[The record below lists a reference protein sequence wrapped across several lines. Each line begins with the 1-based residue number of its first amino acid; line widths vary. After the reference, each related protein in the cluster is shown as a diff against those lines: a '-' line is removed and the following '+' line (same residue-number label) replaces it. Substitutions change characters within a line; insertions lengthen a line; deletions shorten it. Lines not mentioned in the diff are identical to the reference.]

1 MKIRAVTLFH
11 DNVSDLDEMLNRLDL
26 AINEA
31 SKETGLEVLTRRVTF
46 PYMGPRLNVEEIGRI
61 AERRGYVYSAL
72 AARDSVNAASL
83 AKLLIT
89 TKSYGSVL
97 VDDVGKAETVVEVLR
112 IISQDGSD
120 AAKRF
125 AALIGGELET
135 PYYPASVNLRGGTGI
150 ALAVLYPKDL
160 IGVTNIEDLRAKLS
174 SLRSAE
180 EFGRR
185 VADLAG
191 IEYRGIDASLS
202 PWGWESVVD
211 VLEQLGRKLSSPGFM
226 MSIWRVNKELMEL
239 PIKKLG
245 FNEVMLPLAED
256 ERLKERARSGEL
268 SFKDLTMYSS
278 VCVAGVDMVPIPV
291 SDVFKVR
298 GVIEDLYSISRSKG
312 RPIGLRLIPVKGSR
326 EVEVE
331 GFGSTPVLSIY

>member
-11 DNVSDLDEMLNRLDL
+11 DDVSDLDEVLSRLDL
-26 AINEA
+26 AINEV

-46 PYMGPRLNVEEIGRI
+46 PYMGSRLNVGEIGRI
-61 AERRGYVYSAL
+61 VERRGYVYSAL
-72 AARDSVNAASL
+72 AARDSINAALL

-89 TKSYGSVL
+89 TKSYGSVF
-97 VDDVGKAETVVEVLR
+97 VDDVDKAGTVAEVLR
-112 IISQDGSD
+112 VISQEGPD

-125 AALIGGELET
+125 AALIGYELET

-150 ALAVLYPKDL
+150 ALALLYPKDL
-160 IGVTNIEDLRAKLS
+160 VGVTRIEDLRAKLS
-174 SLRSAE
+174 SLRLAE

-211 VLEQLGRKLSSPGFM
+211 VLEQLGHRLSSPGFM

-239 PIKKLG
+239 PIKRLG

-278 VCVAGVDMVPIPV
+278 VCVAGVDMVPIPA
-291 SDVFKVR
+291 SDLSKVR
-298 GVIEDLYSISRSKG
+298 GVVEDLYSISRAKG
-312 RPIGLRLIPVKGSR
+312 RPIGLRLIPVKESR

-331 GFGSTPVLSIY
+331 GFGSTPVLRIY

>member
-1 MKIRAVTLFH
+1 
-11 DNVSDLDEMLNRLDL
+11 
-26 AINEA
+26 
-31 SKETGLEVLTRRVTF
+31 
-46 PYMGPRLNVEEIGRI
+46 MGPRLNVEEIGRI

-135 PYYPASVNLRGGTGI
+135 PYYPASVNLRGGGTGI

-202 PWGWESVVD
+202 PPWGWESVVD
-211 VLEQLGRKLSSPGFM
+211 VLEQLGRKLSSPPGFM

-245 FNEVMLPLAED
+245 FNEVMLPPLAED